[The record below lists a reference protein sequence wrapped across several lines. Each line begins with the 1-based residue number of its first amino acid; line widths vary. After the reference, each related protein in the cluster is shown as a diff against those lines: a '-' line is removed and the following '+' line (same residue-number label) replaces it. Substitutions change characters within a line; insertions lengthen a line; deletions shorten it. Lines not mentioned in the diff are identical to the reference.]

1 MPPKPVAAL
10 GKSYPRGLSNGATLC
25 QMVKENAIL
34 VPDYGLVT
42 LDKKRNMVYLS
53 NS

>member
-1 MPPKPVAAL
+1 MPPKAVAAL

-25 QMVKENAIL
+25 QMVKEKVIL
-34 VPDYGLVT
+34 ILDYGPVT
-42 LDKKRNMVYLS
+42 PDKKGNMVYLV